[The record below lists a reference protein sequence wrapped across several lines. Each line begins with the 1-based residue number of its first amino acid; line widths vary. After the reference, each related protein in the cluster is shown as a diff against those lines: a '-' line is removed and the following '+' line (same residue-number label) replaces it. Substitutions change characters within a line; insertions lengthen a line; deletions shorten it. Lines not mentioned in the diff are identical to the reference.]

1 MIPTSATAP
10 EAAGDHPALLTGLVV
25 ADSAPDSDAHLPVP
39 CHLAGSP
46 RTPAPVMRALA
57 AAAFRSGG
65 CPNTG
70 SDSAGNTD
78 E

>member
-46 RTPAPVMRALA
+46 PPIALMMQALA
-57 AAAFRSGG
+57 SAAFRSGG
-65 CPNTG
+65 CPSTG
-70 SDSAGNTD
+70 SDSAGDTD